1 MKILAKYVTNK
12 YIDIFVEDIT
22 PSDKNWGA
30 LQAMLSDAKF
40 TLNGFA
46 YRRTE
51 FDANNPFAK
60 WLKHTA
66 KLTMQFGG
74 TEPVEVQDPLQNLM
88 DMIAEFEARYNS
100 LYQEVVSLK
109 KFDASA
115 QETLNNLKQQLEQK
129 PQPPTRRKKK

>member
-1 MKILAKYVTNK
+1 MKIKAKYVTNK
-12 YIDIFVEDIT
+12 YIDIFVEGIT
-22 PSDKNWGA
+22 PSDKNWDA

-51 FDANNPFAK
+51 YDANNSFAK

-88 DMIAEFEARYNS
+88 DMIAEFEARFNQMN
-100 LYQEVVSLK
+100 QEVVGLK
-109 KFDASA
+109 KFDISA
-115 QETLNNLKQQLEQK
+115 QEKLSDLKKQLEDQQQK
-129 PQPPTRRKKK
+129 PKRSRKR